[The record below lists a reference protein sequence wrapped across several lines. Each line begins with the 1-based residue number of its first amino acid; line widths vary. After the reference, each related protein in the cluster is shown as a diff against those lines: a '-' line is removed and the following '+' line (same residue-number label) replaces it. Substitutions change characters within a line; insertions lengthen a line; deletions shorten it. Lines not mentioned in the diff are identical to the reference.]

1 MDITTH
7 LKTFVVVAQC
17 NGFSEAARQLK
28 VVPSVVAKRISQLEE
43 HVGARLF
50 DRTTRTVVL
59 TEAGEKLQSGAAVL
73 VTGFEN
79 LIESVGRDE
88 NKLEGHIRVMA
99 PTTLTMVYL
108 GQIFTAFLQLHDRI
122 TMEIALVDH
131 SANPAEQG
139 FDLAIS
145 GRSASYEGIVDIPLC
160 PVHPIVCAAPAYL
173 QSRGVPLH
181 PRDLAEHACLVFK
194 PSGSNWQFQSAR
206 GIINV
211 DVRPRLM
218 ADDNRTLLLAAVS
231 GLGIASLP
239 SYVARQALTEGIL
252 LPVLESFSPQETWF
266 RAYVP
271 RRRQRVV
278 RVAALTAWL
287 SEHLS
292 LPSWEG

>member
-1 MDITTH
+1 MDFVTH
-7 LKTFVVVAQC
+7 LRTFATVANC
-17 NGFSEAARQLK
+17 GGFSEAARQLE
-28 VVPSVVAKRISQLEE
+28 VVPSVVAKRIAQLEQ

-59 TEAGEKLQSGAAVL
+59 TEAGEKLQAGAGVL
-73 VTGFEN
+73 VSSFEN
-79 LIESVGRDE
+79 LLDSIGRDE
-88 NKLEGHIRVMA
+88 SKLEGHIRVMA
-99 PTTLTMVYL
+99 PTTLTLVYL
-108 GQIFTAFLQLHDRI
+108 GQVFSSFLQRHERI

-145 GRSASYEGIVDIPLC
+145 GRSASYEGVVDIPLC

-173 QSRGVPLH
+173 QSRGAPLH

-206 GIINV
+206 GIVNV

-218 ADDNRTLLLAAVS
+218 ADDNRTLLGAAVA

-239 SYVARQALTEGIL
+239 AYVAQEALAQGL
-252 LPVLESFSPQETWF
+252 LMPVLDKFPPQENWF
-266 RAYVP
+266 KAYVP
-271 RRRQRVV
+271 RRRQRVA
-278 RVAALTAWL
+278 RIAALIVWL
-287 SEHLS
+287 SEHLA
-292 LPSWEG
+292 LPAWKY